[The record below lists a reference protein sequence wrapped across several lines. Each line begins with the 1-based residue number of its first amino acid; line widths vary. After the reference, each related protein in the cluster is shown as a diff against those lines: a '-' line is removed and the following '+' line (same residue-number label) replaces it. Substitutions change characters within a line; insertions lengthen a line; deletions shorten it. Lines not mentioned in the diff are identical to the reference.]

1 MDKEIGRLNELK
13 DQIREH
19 DYNYYVLNQSL
30 ISDAQYDELLQ
41 TVRGIEEDYPELI
54 TNDSPTQ
61 RVGGEATDQFEQ
73 VTHSIPMLS
82 LSNTFDYT
90 GLEEWQKRAS
100 NIIDSTDMIFS
111 AELKIDGLAISLIY
125 ENGTFVR
132 GSTRGNGLI
141 GEDVTHNLKTI
152 RSIPLSLNQDLQGH
166 LEVRGEVYMPLNAFN
181 AINQQ
186 RSEQDEPLLANP
198 RNAASGS
205 IRQLD
210 PRITA
215 SRKLDIWIYSL
226 TEYSNTTFTGHH
238 QGLEWLKELGFKT
251 NPTTSICTSLQEV
264 QQYYE
269 YWMNH
274 RSELGY
280 DIDGIVIKVDSIEL
294 QNTLGF
300 VGREPRWA
308 IAYKF
313 PAEQTNTKLISIGL
327 NVGRTGSINPF
338 AILEPVNIGG
348 VTVTNAS
355 LHNEED
361 INRKDIRVGDI
372 VIIERAGDVIPHII
386 GPVTETRTGK
396 EVPFRMPELCPQC
409 EFPIIKEDSTH
420 RCSNSS
426 CPAVFLE
433 SIRHFVSKNALDIE
447 GLGEKW
453 CASLISNNMIQKLSD
468 IYKLNISELSTL
480 DRMGEVLASKLVANI
495 EESKSRPLDRVIFG
509 LGILHV
515 GSEIATLLA
524 QTYGSL
530 QNLSEASLDHLLAI
544 DGIGPKIAQSIKDYF
559 TVESNK
565 SLIYEL
571 EKLGLN
577 MNSEVKSISSNAFTG
592 LTFVITGTLHNLTR
606 KDTEELIKTNGG
618 KVTNSV
624 TSKTSYLIT
633 GDSPGS
639 KLTKAQEIGTTVLT
653 ESEFLALMP

>member
-41 TVRGIEEDYPELI
+41 TVRGIEENYPELI

-90 GLEEWQKRAS
+90 GLEEWQKRAA
-100 NIIDSTDMIFS
+100 NIIDSTDLIFS

-152 RSIPLSLNQDLQGH
+152 RSIPLSLNQDLPGH

-251 NPTTSICTSLQEV
+251 NPTSSICTSLQEV

-495 EESKSRPLDRVIFG
+495 EDSKSRPLDRVIFG

-524 QTYGSL
+524 QTYESL
-530 QNLSEASLDHLLAI
+530 QNLSEASLDDLLAI

-559 TVESNK
+559 NVESNK

-577 MNSEVKSISSNAFTG
+577 MNSEVKSISSNVFTG

-624 TSKTSYLIT
+624 TSNTSYLIT

>member
-530 QNLSEASLDHLLAI
+530 QNLSEASLDDLLAI

>member
-90 GLEEWQKRAS
+90 GLEEWQKRAA
-100 NIIDSTDMIFS
+100 NIIDSTDLIFS

-152 RSIPLSLNQDLQGH
+152 RSIPLSLNQDLPGH

-251 NPTTSICTSLQEV
+251 NPTSSICTSLQEV

-409 EFPIIKEDSTH
+409 ESPIIKEDSTH

-468 IYKLNISELSTL
+468 IYKLNISELSTM

-495 EESKSRPLDRVIFG
+495 EESKSRPLDRIIFG

-530 QNLSEASLDHLLAI
+530 QNLSEASLDDLLAI

-559 TVESNK
+559 NVESNK

-577 MNSEVKSISSNAFTG
+577 MNSEVKSISSNVFTG

-624 TSKTSYLIT
+624 TSNTSYLIT

>member
-41 TVRGIEEDYPELI
+41 TVRGIEDDYPELI

-152 RSIPLSLNQDLQGH
+152 RSIPLSLNQDLPGH

-238 QGLEWLKELGFKT
+238 QGLEWLKELGLKT

-559 TVESNK
+559 NVESNK

>member
-100 NIIDSTDMIFS
+100 NIIDSTELIFS

-152 RSIPLSLNQDLQGH
+152 RSIPLSLNQDLPGH

-495 EESKSRPLDRVIFG
+495 EDSKSRPLDRVIFG

-515 GSEIATLLA
+515 GSEIAILLA

-530 QNLSEASLDHLLAI
+530 QNLSEASLDDLLAI

-559 TVESNK
+559 NVESNK

-577 MNSEVKSISSNAFTG
+577 MNSEVKSISSNVFTG

-624 TSKTSYLIT
+624 TSNTSYLIT

-653 ESEFLALMP
+653 ESEFLALIP

>member
-1 MDKEIGRLNELK
+1 VDKEIGRLNELK

-90 GLEEWQKRAS
+90 GLEEWQKRAA
-100 NIIDSTDMIFS
+100 NIIDSTDLIFS

-152 RSIPLSLNQDLQGH
+152 RSIPLSLNQDLPGH

-251 NPTTSICTSLQEV
+251 NPTSSICTSLQEV

-280 DIDGIVIKVDSIEL
+280 DIDGIVIKVDSIKL

-409 EFPIIKEDSTH
+409 ESPIIKEDSTH

-468 IYKLNISELSTL
+468 IYKLNISELSTM

-495 EESKSRPLDRVIFG
+495 EESKSRPLDRIIFG

-530 QNLSEASLDHLLAI
+530 QNLSEASLDDLLAI

-559 TVESNK
+559 NVESNK

-577 MNSEVKSISSNAFTG
+577 MNSEVKSISSNVFTG

-624 TSKTSYLIT
+624 TSNTSYLIT

>member
-30 ISDAQYDELLQ
+30 ITDAQYDELLQ

-100 NIIDSTDMIFS
+100 NIIDSTDLIFS

-152 RSIPLSLNQDLQGH
+152 RSIPLSLNQDLPGH

-495 EESKSRPLDRVIFG
+495 EDSKSRPLDRVIFG

>member
-152 RSIPLSLNQDLQGH
+152 RSIPLSLNQDLPGH

-251 NPTTSICTSLQEV
+251 NPATSICTSLQEV

>member
-30 ISDAQYDELLQ
+30 ITDAQYDELLQ

-100 NIIDSTDMIFS
+100 NIIDSTDLIFS

-152 RSIPLSLNQDLQGH
+152 RSIPLSLNQDLPGH

-251 NPTTSICTSLQEV
+251 NPTSSICTSLQEV

-453 CASLISNNMIQKLSD
+453 CASLISNNMIQRLSD

-495 EESKSRPLDRVIFG
+495 EDSKSRPLDRVIFG

-530 QNLSEASLDHLLAI
+530 QNLSEASLDDLLAI

>member
-30 ISDAQYDELLQ
+30 ITDAQYDELLQ

-100 NIIDSTDMIFS
+100 NIIDSTDLIFS

-152 RSIPLSLNQDLQGH
+152 RSIPLSLNQDLPGH

-530 QNLSEASLDHLLAI
+530 QNLSEASLDDLLAI

-565 SLIYEL
+565 TLIYEL

>member
-30 ISDAQYDELLQ
+30 ITDAQYDELLQ

-152 RSIPLSLNQDLQGH
+152 RSIPLSLNQDLPGH

-495 EESKSRPLDRVIFG
+495 EDSKSRPLDRVIFG

-530 QNLSEASLDHLLAI
+530 QNLSEASLDDLLAI

-577 MNSEVKSISSNAFTG
+577 MNSEVKSISSNVFTG

>member
-1 MDKEIGRLNELK
+1 MNKEIGRLNELK

-41 TVRGIEEDYPELI
+41 TVRGIEENYPELI

-90 GLEEWQKRAS
+90 GLEEWQKRAA
-100 NIIDSTDMIFS
+100 NIIDSTDLIFS

-152 RSIPLSLNQDLQGH
+152 RSIPLSLNQDLPGH

-251 NPTTSICTSLQEV
+251 NPTSSICTSLQEV

-409 EFPIIKEDSTH
+409 ESPIIKEDSTH

-468 IYKLNISELSTL
+468 IYKLNISELSTM

-495 EESKSRPLDRVIFG
+495 EESKSRPLDRIIFG

-530 QNLSEASLDHLLAI
+530 QNLSEASLDDLLAI

-559 TVESNK
+559 NVESNK

-577 MNSEVKSISSNAFTG
+577 MNSEVKSISSNVFTG

-624 TSKTSYLIT
+624 TSNTSYLIT

>member
-1 MDKEIGRLNELK
+1 VDKEIGRLNELK

-41 TVRGIEEDYPELI
+41 TVRGIEENYPELI

-90 GLEEWQKRAS
+90 GLEEWQKRAA
-100 NIIDSTDMIFS
+100 NIIDSTDLIFS

-152 RSIPLSLNQDLQGH
+152 RSIPLSLNQDLPGH

-251 NPTTSICTSLQEV
+251 NPTSSICTSLQEV

-409 EFPIIKEDSTH
+409 ESPIIKEDSTH

-453 CASLISNNMIQKLSD
+453 CASLISNNMIQRLSD

-495 EESKSRPLDRVIFG
+495 EDSKSRPLDRVIFG

-530 QNLSEASLDHLLAI
+530 QNLSEASLDDLLVI

-559 TVESNK
+559 NVESNK

-577 MNSEVKSISSNAFTG
+577 MNSEVKSISSNVFTG

-624 TSKTSYLIT
+624 TSNTSYLIT

>member
-100 NIIDSTDMIFS
+100 NIIDSTDLIFS

-132 GSTRGNGLI
+132 GSTRGNGLV

-152 RSIPLSLNQDLQGH
+152 RSIPLSLNQDLPGH

-544 DGIGPKIAQSIKDYF
+544 DGIGPKIAKSIKDYF

-565 SLIYEL
+565 TLIYEL

>member
-530 QNLSEASLDHLLAI
+530 QNLSEASLDDLLAI

-559 TVESNK
+559 NVESNK

-577 MNSEVKSISSNAFTG
+577 MNSEVKSISSNVFTG

>member
-30 ISDAQYDELLQ
+30 ITDAQYDELLQ

-100 NIIDSTDMIFS
+100 NIIDSTDLIFS

-141 GEDVTHNLKTI
+141 GEDVTNNLKTI
-152 RSIPLSLNQDLQGH
+152 RSIPLSLNQDLPGH

-269 YWMNH
+269 YWMNR

-409 EFPIIKEDSTH
+409 ESPIIKEDSTH

-453 CASLISNNMIQKLSD
+453 CASLISNNMIQRLSD

-495 EESKSRPLDRVIFG
+495 EDSKSRPLDRVIFG

-530 QNLSEASLDHLLAI
+530 QNLSEASLDDLLAI

-559 TVESNK
+559 NVESNK

-577 MNSEVKSISSNAFTG
+577 MNSEVKSISSNVFTG

-624 TSKTSYLIT
+624 TSNTSYLIT

>member
-30 ISDAQYDELLQ
+30 ITDAQYDELLQ
-41 TVRGIEEDYPELI
+41 TVRRIEEDYPELI

-226 TEYSNTTFTGHH
+226 TEYSNTIFTGHH
-238 QGLEWLKELGFKT
+238 QGLEWLKELGLKT

-495 EESKSRPLDRVIFG
+495 EDSKSRPLDRVIFG

>member
-30 ISDAQYDELLQ
+30 ITDAQYDELLQ

-152 RSIPLSLNQDLQGH
+152 RSIPLSLNQDLPGH

-495 EESKSRPLDRVIFG
+495 EDSKSRPLDRVIFG

>member
-1 MDKEIGRLNELK
+1 MNKEIGRLNELK

-41 TVRGIEEDYPELI
+41 TVRGIEENYPELI

-90 GLEEWQKRAS
+90 GLEEWQKRAA
-100 NIIDSTDMIFS
+100 NIIDSTDLIFS

-152 RSIPLSLNQDLQGH
+152 RSIPLSLNQDLPGH

-251 NPTTSICTSLQEV
+251 NPTSSICTSLQEV

-409 EFPIIKEDSTH
+409 ESPIIKEDSTH

-453 CASLISNNMIQKLSD
+453 CASLISNNMIQRLSD

-495 EESKSRPLDRVIFG
+495 EDSKSRPLDRVIFG

-530 QNLSEASLDHLLAI
+530 QNLSEASLDDLLAI

-559 TVESNK
+559 NVESNK

-577 MNSEVKSISSNAFTG
+577 MNSEVKSISSNVFTG

-624 TSKTSYLIT
+624 TSNTSYLIT

>member
-30 ISDAQYDELLQ
+30 ITDAQYDELLQ
-41 TVRGIEEDYPELI
+41 TVRGIEADYPELI

-100 NIIDSTDMIFS
+100 NIIDSTDLIFS

-152 RSIPLSLNQDLQGH
+152 RSIPLSLNQDLPGH
-166 LEVRGEVYMPLNAFN
+166 LEVRVEVYMPLNAFN

>member
-30 ISDAQYDELLQ
+30 ITDAQYDELLQ

-100 NIIDSTDMIFS
+100 NIIDSTDLIFS

-132 GSTRGNGLI
+132 GSTRGNGSI

-152 RSIPLSLNQDLQGH
+152 RSIPLSLNQDLPGH

-186 RSEQDEPLLANP
+186 RSDQDEPLLANP

-327 NVGRTGSINPF
+327 NVGRTGSIKPF

-495 EESKSRPLDRVIFG
+495 EESKSRPLDRIIFG

-530 QNLSEASLDHLLAI
+530 QNLSEASLDDLLAI

-559 TVESNK
+559 NVESNK

-577 MNSEVKSISSNAFTG
+577 MNSEVKSISSNVFTG

>member
-41 TVRGIEEDYPELI
+41 TVRGIEDDYPELI

-132 GSTRGNGLI
+132 GSTRGNGLV

-152 RSIPLSLNQDLQGH
+152 RSIPLSLNQDLPGH

>member
-41 TVRGIEEDYPELI
+41 TVRGIEDDYPELI

-152 RSIPLSLNQDLQGH
+152 RSIPLSLNQDLPGH

-544 DGIGPKIAQSIKDYF
+544 DGIGPKIAQSINDYF

-606 KDTEELIKTNGG
+606 KDTEELIKINGG

>member
-100 NIIDSTDMIFS
+100 NIIDSTDLIFS

-152 RSIPLSLNQDLQGH
+152 RSIPLSLNQDLPGH

-251 NPTTSICTSLQEV
+251 NPTSSICTSLQEV

-409 EFPIIKEDSTH
+409 ESPIIKEDSTH

-468 IYKLNISELSTL
+468 IYKLNISELSTM

-495 EESKSRPLDRVIFG
+495 EESKSRPLDRIIFG

-530 QNLSEASLDHLLAI
+530 QNLSEASLDDLLAI

-559 TVESNK
+559 NVESNK

-577 MNSEVKSISSNAFTG
+577 MNSEVKSISSNVFTG

-624 TSKTSYLIT
+624 TSNTSYLIT

>member
-41 TVRGIEEDYPELI
+41 TVRGIEDDYPELI

-100 NIIDSTDMIFS
+100 NIIDSTDLIFS

-152 RSIPLSLNQDLQGH
+152 RSIPLSLNQDLPGH

>member
-1 MDKEIGRLNELK
+1 
-13 DQIREH
+13 
-19 DYNYYVLNQSL
+19 
-30 ISDAQYDELLQ
+30 
-41 TVRGIEEDYPELI
+41 
-54 TNDSPTQ
+54 
-61 RVGGEATDQFEQ
+61 
-73 VTHSIPMLS
+73 MLS

-152 RSIPLSLNQDLQGH
+152 RSIPLSLNQDLPGH

-530 QNLSEASLDHLLAI
+530 QNLSEASLDDLLAI

-577 MNSEVKSISSNAFTG
+577 MNSEVKSISSNVFTG

>member
-30 ISDAQYDELLQ
+30 ITDAQYDELLQ

-152 RSIPLSLNQDLQGH
+152 RSIPLSLNQDLPGH

-530 QNLSEASLDHLLAI
+530 QNLSEASLDDLLAI

-559 TVESNK
+559 NVESNK

-577 MNSEVKSISSNAFTG
+577 MNSEVKSISSNVFTG

>member
-41 TVRGIEEDYPELI
+41 TVRGIEDDYPELI

-152 RSIPLSLNQDLQGH
+152 RSIPLSLNQDLPGH

-565 SLIYEL
+565 TLIYEL

>member
-30 ISDAQYDELLQ
+30 ITDAQYDELLQ
-41 TVRGIEEDYPELI
+41 TVRRIEEDYPELI

-152 RSIPLSLNQDLQGH
+152 RSIPLSLNQDLPGH

-495 EESKSRPLDRVIFG
+495 EDSKSRPLDRVIFG

-559 TVESNK
+559 NVESNK

-577 MNSEVKSISSNAFTG
+577 MNSEVKSISSNVFTG

>member
-1 MDKEIGRLNELK
+1 VDKEIGRLNELK

-90 GLEEWQKRAS
+90 GLEEWQKRAA
-100 NIIDSTDMIFS
+100 NIIDSTDLIFS

-152 RSIPLSLNQDLQGH
+152 RSIPLSLNQDLPGH

-186 RSEQDEPLLANP
+186 RSEQDQPLLANP

-251 NPTTSICTSLQEV
+251 NPTSSICTSLQEV

-280 DIDGIVIKVDSIEL
+280 DIDGIVIKVDSIKL

-409 EFPIIKEDSTH
+409 ESPIIKEDSTH

-468 IYKLNISELSTL
+468 IYKLNISELSTM

-495 EESKSRPLDRVIFG
+495 EESKSRPLDRIIFG

-530 QNLSEASLDHLLAI
+530 QNLSEASLDDLLAI

-559 TVESNK
+559 NVESNK

-577 MNSEVKSISSNAFTG
+577 MNSEVKSISSNVFTG

-624 TSKTSYLIT
+624 TSNTSYLIT

>member
-152 RSIPLSLNQDLQGH
+152 RSIPLSLNQDLPGH

-606 KDTEELIKTNGG
+606 KDTEELIKINGG

>member
-41 TVRGIEEDYPELI
+41 TVRGIEDDYPELI

-152 RSIPLSLNQDLQGH
+152 RSIPLSLNQDLPGH

-530 QNLSEASLDHLLAI
+530 QNLSEASLDDLLAI

>member
-30 ISDAQYDELLQ
+30 ITDAQYDELLQ

-100 NIIDSTDMIFS
+100 NIIDSTDLIFS

-132 GSTRGNGLI
+132 GSTRGNGFI

-152 RSIPLSLNQDLQGH
+152 RSIPLSLNQDLPGH

-495 EESKSRPLDRVIFG
+495 EDSKSRPLDRVIFG

-530 QNLSEASLDHLLAI
+530 QNLSEASLDDLLAI

-559 TVESNK
+559 NVESNK

-577 MNSEVKSISSNAFTG
+577 MNSEVKSISSNVFTG

-624 TSKTSYLIT
+624 TSNTSYLIT

>member
-30 ISDAQYDELLQ
+30 ITDAQYDELLQ

-100 NIIDSTDMIFS
+100 NIIDSTELIFS

-152 RSIPLSLNQDLQGH
+152 RSIPLSLNQDLPGH

-186 RSEQDEPLLANP
+186 RSDQDEPLLANP

-386 GPVTETRTGK
+386 GPLTETRTGK

-409 EFPIIKEDSTH
+409 ESPIIKEDSTH

-495 EESKSRPLDRVIFG
+495 EDSKSRPLDRVIFG

-530 QNLSEASLDHLLAI
+530 QNLSEASLDDLLAI

-559 TVESNK
+559 NVESNK

-577 MNSEVKSISSNAFTG
+577 MNSEVKSISSNVFTG

-624 TSKTSYLIT
+624 TSNTSYLIT

>member
-100 NIIDSTDMIFS
+100 NIIDSTDLIFS

-468 IYKLNISELSTL
+468 IYKLTISELSTL

-495 EESKSRPLDRVIFG
+495 EDSKSRPLDRVIFG

-530 QNLSEASLDHLLAI
+530 QNLSEASLDDLLAI

>member
-41 TVRGIEEDYPELI
+41 TVRGIEDDYPELI
-54 TNDSPTQ
+54 TNDSTTQ

-152 RSIPLSLNQDLQGH
+152 RSIPLSLNQDLPGH

-495 EESKSRPLDRVIFG
+495 EDSKSRPLDRVIFG

>member
-1 MDKEIGRLNELK
+1 VDKEIGRLNELK

-30 ISDAQYDELLQ
+30 ITDAQYDELLQ

-152 RSIPLSLNQDLQGH
+152 RSIPLSLNQDLPGH

-495 EESKSRPLDRVIFG
+495 EDSKSRPLDRVIFG

-530 QNLSEASLDHLLAI
+530 QNLSEASLDDLLAI

>member
-30 ISDAQYDELLQ
+30 ITDAQYDELLQ

-152 RSIPLSLNQDLQGH
+152 RSIPLSLNQDLPGH

-409 EFPIIKEDSTH
+409 ESPIIKEDSTH

-495 EESKSRPLDRVIFG
+495 EDSKSRPLDRVIFG

-530 QNLSEASLDHLLAI
+530 QNLSEASLDDLLAI

-559 TVESNK
+559 NVESNK

>member
-41 TVRGIEEDYPELI
+41 TLRGIEEDYPELI

-90 GLEEWQKRAS
+90 GLEEWQKRAA
-100 NIIDSTDMIFS
+100 NIIDSTDLIFS

-152 RSIPLSLNQDLQGH
+152 RSIPLSLNQDLPGH

-251 NPTTSICTSLQEV
+251 NPTSSICTSLQEV

-409 EFPIIKEDSTH
+409 ESPIIKEDSTH

-468 IYKLNISELSTL
+468 IYKLNISELSTM

-495 EESKSRPLDRVIFG
+495 EESKSRPLDRIIFG

-530 QNLSEASLDHLLAI
+530 QNLSEASLDDLLAI

-559 TVESNK
+559 NVESNK

-577 MNSEVKSISSNAFTG
+577 MNSEVKSISSNVFTG

-624 TSKTSYLIT
+624 TSNTSYLIT

>member
-90 GLEEWQKRAS
+90 GLEEWQKRAA
-100 NIIDSTDMIFS
+100 NIIDSTDLIFS

-152 RSIPLSLNQDLQGH
+152 RSIPLSLNQDLPGH

-251 NPTTSICTSLQEV
+251 NPTSSICTSLQEV

-409 EFPIIKEDSTH
+409 ESPIIKEDSTH
-420 RCSNSS
+420 RCSNSN

-468 IYKLNISELSTL
+468 IYKLNISELSTM

-495 EESKSRPLDRVIFG
+495 EESKSRPLDRIIFG

-530 QNLSEASLDHLLAI
+530 QNLSEASLDDLLAI

-559 TVESNK
+559 NVESNK

-577 MNSEVKSISSNAFTG
+577 MNSEVKSISSNVFTG

-624 TSKTSYLIT
+624 TSNTSYLIT